1 MIAARLPFIAVA
13 LACAVLGVWLAA
25 ASGDEARLERAGDDV
40 TAGRN
45 AQALAEL
52 DDLEGDGADR
62 AAALRGYA
70 HLGAN
75 RLKRAQAELRAA
87 VQRDPNNW
95 LLQRDYAVVLL
106 RAGERSRAKARMTRA
121 LALNPRMALPEGF
134 AP

>member
-1 MIAARLPFIAVA
+1 MIAARLPFIALA
-13 LACAVLGVWLAA
+13 LACAVLGVWLAG
-25 ASGDEARLERAGDDV
+25 ASGDEARLERAGDDI

-45 AQALAEL
+45 AEALAEL
-52 DDLEGDGADR
+52 KALDGEAAER

-70 HLGAN
+70 RIGAG
-75 RLKRAQAELRAA
+75 RLQRAQADLRAA

-106 RAGERSRAKARMTRA
+106 RAGERSRAKARMSRA
-121 LALNPRMALPEGF
+121 LALNPRMALPDGF